1 MSSPRPPSRPKA
13 SEEGLAIQQEVDSK
27 EAKKPSSPPRH
38 SAMQAGIR
46 DYPTEFVAQ
55 HHAKPGEE
63 RQIRPAPMYDAPGYK
78 GSDTLLMSR
87 LSRVAIAESAAPWQC
102 FMPGKARM
110 SLLCI

>member
-63 RQIRPAPMYDAPGYK
+63 RQIRPAPMYDAPHYK
-78 GSDTLLMSR
+78 GSAFRADRDTR
-87 LSRVAIAESAAPWQC
+87 HAYHGWR
-102 FMPGKARM
+102 
-110 SLLCI
+110 